1 MDIVDQLDIKSICSS
16 SNRKNTI
23 FKRINNTV
31 RIGGIFIDFIFSV
44 WFKHL
49 IIQNIIYWVIWLKY
63 VWYELYEVWTSLCIL
78 LSVADSF
85 KLVVASSSGGKHIRA
100 SVCDYGDAGSLEVS
114 PFLKNSWAK
123 LFFWK

>member
-1 MDIVDQLDIKSICSS
+1 MVLFSRLIQTSDDTKHQISS
-16 SNRKNTI
+16 DMAEY
-23 FKRINNTV
+23 V
-31 RIGGIFIDFIFSV
+31 R
-44 WFKHL
+44 
-49 IIQNIIYWVIWLKY
+49 
-63 VWYELYEVWTSLCIL
+63 YELYEVWTSLCIL

-85 KLVVASSSGGKHIRA
+85 KLVVASSFGGKHIRA

>member
-31 RIGGIFIDFIFSV
+31 RTGKILLVFFFRLIETSDNI
-44 WFKHL
+44 KHQ
-49 IIQNIIYWVIWLKY
+49 IISDMAEY
-63 VWYELYEVWTSLCIL
+63 VGFELYEVWTSLCIL

-85 KLVVASSSGGKHIRA
+85 KLVVASPSGGKHIRA

-114 PFLKNSWAK
+114 PFLKNS
-123 LFFWK
+123 